1 MVAWVQTKPTK
12 EDLWRSFVVLRPE
25 IIHIE
30 RSRVAAMPIIGTTRG
45 QITREGGYAPRA
57 LGDTVAMER
66 IVNDFQLN
74 IATAN
79 GTGSQSANLILL
91 HTMFSMGV
99 PVSGK
104 NLFPSNISGLP
115 TWYILRVS
123 DRGYQAPGDRTHIQ
137 IVMNKATWDDD
148 VADCLPGTLI
158 LFNED
163 VKMPVDR
170 DDCFVIGVPMT
181 KMARGLNPKLGRM
194 ISNMIYVGL
203 LAEILEL
210 DQDKLNVAIENQFKG
225 KAKAI
230 ELNLEAVNLGRSFIT
245 ENVDTDA
252 IPYRIEAR
260 EVDDDV
266 FLVEGNE
273 AVALGSHYG
282 GVGLLCWYP
291 ITPSSS
297 LAEALIAYIPEI
309 RTDENGDHLCAV
321 IQAEDEL
328 AAAGMVIGGGWSGI
342 RAMTAT
348 SGPGIS
354 LMSEFIGLAYFA
366 EIPSVIWDINRT
378 GPSTGLPTRTQQGDL
393 TMLYEASH
401 GDTTHPV
408 LIPGSMEECFEYGW
422 KAFDIA
428 ERLQSLVF
436 GFSDLDLGMN
446 RWACKGFEYP
456 DTPMDRGKV
465 LRTQA
470 ELDAIENYG
479 RYRDVDGDGIPY
491 RTLPGSGLDPILYRG
506 TGHDEEGIYSE
517 KPEVYQALMMRLK
530 RKMDNAR
537 TWLPQPVL
545 REEVEKE
552 VGIIYYGS
560 MENSIQEIDDI
571 LEEEIGRKVS
581 QCRVRSLPLSPV
593 VEQFIR
599 DHETVIVLEINRDG
613 QLYGILRR
621 ELPNELIPKVHSAA
635 YSDGLPPR
643 ARHYSELIKG
653 VLEEVGQ

>member
-1 MVAWVQTKPTK
+1 MK
-12 EDLWRSFVVLRPE
+12 
-25 IIHIE
+25 
-30 RSRVAAMPIIGTTRG
+30 
-45 QITREGGYAPRA
+45 
-57 LGDTVAMER
+57 R

-91 HTMFSMGV
+91 QTMFDMGV

-115 TWYILRVS
+115 TWYIVRVS
-123 DRGYQAPGDRTHIQ
+123 DNGYQAPADRTHIQ
-137 IVMNKATWDDD
+137 ILMNKATWEND
-148 VADCLPGTLI
+148 VAECLPNTLI
-158 LFNED
+158 IYNTN
-163 VKMPVDR
+163 VKMPVER
-170 DDCFVIGVPMT
+170 DDCTVVGVPMT
-181 KMARGLNPKLGRM
+181 KMARELNPKLARM
-194 ISNMIYVGL
+194 IANMIYVGV

-210 DQDKLNVAIENQFKG
+210 DQTVLEATTASQFKG
-225 KAKAI
+225 KERAI
-230 ELNLEAVNLGRSFIT
+230 DLNLQAISMGRNWTS
-245 ENVDTDA
+245 ENVETSE
-252 IPYRIEAR
+252 IPFRIQAR
-260 EVDDDV
+260 DKDENT
-266 FLVEGNE
+266 FLVDGNE
-273 AVALGSHYG
+273 AVALGCHYG
-282 GVGLLCWYP
+282 GVGLLSWYP

-297 LAEALIAYIPEI
+297 VAEGIIAYIPEL
-309 RTDENGDHLCAV
+309 RSDENGDHLCAV
-321 IQAEDEL
+321 VQAEDEL
-328 AAAGMVIGGGWSGI
+328 AAAGMVVGGGWSGI

-366 EIPSVIWDINRT
+366 EVPGVIWDVNRT

-393 TMLYEASH
+393 AMLYEASH

-408 LIPGSMEECFEYGW
+408 LIPGSMEECFEFGW
-422 KAFDIA
+422 RAFDVA
-428 ERLQSLVF
+428 ERLQTLVF

-456 DTPMDRGKV
+456 QTPMDRGKV
-465 LRTQA
+465 IRTQE

-506 TGHDEEGIYSE
+506 TGHDEDGIYSE
-517 KPEVYQALMMRLK
+517 KPDVYHALMARLK

-545 REEVEKE
+545 RDEFEKE
-552 VGIIYYGS
+552 IGIIYYGS

-571 LEEEIGRKVS
+571 LEHEIGRKVS

-599 DHETVIVLEINRDG
+599 EHETIIVLEINRDG

-635 YSDGLPPR
+635 YSDGMPPR
-643 ARHYSELIKG
+643 ARHYAELIKD
-653 VLEEVGQ
+653 VLKEVGQ